1 MTHAADTHNK
11 DACVPDEIPIF
22 DLSKTNKL
30 RKVAAV
36 TSPEFL
42 DRTKGYNEK
51 I

>member
-1 MTHAADTHNK
+1 MTHAADTHNMN
-11 DACVPDEIPIF
+11 ASVPAEIPIF

-30 RKVAAV
+30 RKIAAV
-36 TSPEFL
+36 TSPAFL